1 MAVLSPSKVVNS
13 PPEAAAVMPE
23 ARAERGVVEEEEEP
37 PTPPPAAAAAVLSAM
52 PRITLE
58 MDRATGERV
67 GAGDPVGMPAEVG
80 DREEEA
86 EEEGTDPCVGKVM

>member
-1 MAVLSPSKVVNS
+1 MAVLSLSEVVRS

-23 ARAERGVVEEEEEP
+23 ARAERGVVEEDP
-37 PTPPPAAAAAVLSAM
+37 PIPPAAAAVLSAM

-67 GAGDPVGMPAEVG
+67 GEGDPVGVPAEVG
-80 DREEEA
+80 EGEEEA
-86 EEEGTDPCVGKVM
+86 AEEGTDPCVGKVM